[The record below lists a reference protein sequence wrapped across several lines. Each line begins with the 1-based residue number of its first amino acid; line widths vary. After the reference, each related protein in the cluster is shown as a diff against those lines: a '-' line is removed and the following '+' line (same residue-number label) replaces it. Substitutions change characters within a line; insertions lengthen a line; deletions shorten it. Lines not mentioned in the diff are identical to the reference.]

1 MPSVNTG
8 KKLIKSIK
16 VYKDHVTLS
25 FGYKE
30 TLKISK
36 EAYLSSYLYVG
47 KSLTNKEISKL
58 KELTALASLLNYAMS
73 LISKRHYSE
82 WKMYEKLIKK
92 EPNKAAAMQ
101 VINKLKENDLLD
113 DKAYME
119 DLIAWDDE
127 RGFGKNKT
135 IKHLKD
141 QGIPDNLISK
151 AHFSHSNEL
160 KKAKGL
166 VPKLDRKYSRYA
178 FNNKKNHVYQ
188 ALLAQGFDH
197 EVAREALELVRSDSP
212 RLEKEKLINDY
223 KKVYKRL
230 ESKYEGYQ
238 LRQKIYSA
246 LLAKG
251 YKGKDIKLV
260 LEEYNYENDF

>member
-119 DLIAWDDE
+119 DLITWDDE

-151 AHFSHSNEL
+151 AHFSRSNEL